1 MTIRDLDD
9 GNQWEEEGHQQLTVK
24 AGFFYADDGLVAS
37 TDPVWLQ
44 LAFDFLT
51 GLFDRVGL
59 RTNVCKT
66 VGMVFRPCQAAE
78 VWAEKSYTRRMKGE
92 GRSFKERQRE
102 RVLCP

>member
-44 LAFDFLT
+44 SVFDFLT
-51 GLFDRVGL
+51 GMVDRLGFW
-59 RTNVCKT
+59 TNICKT
-66 VGMVFRPCQAAE
+66 VGVVFWPCQAARVRSDE
-78 VWAEKSYTRRMKGE
+78 AYTRMMTGE
-92 GRSFKERQRE
+92 GRIFKEQQR
-102 RVLCP
+102 